1 MVNDARLMRPPTTLH
16 PMRGRAP
23 RRGRPPLLNTGCAL
37 FLDIDGTLVDFAS
50 TPDRVRVDAHV
61 TGLLPELAE
70 QLGGAVAL
78 ITGRAIADADALF
91 PGFTLPIAGQ
101 HGLQRR
107 AANGS
112 IHLHKASMRG
122 LERLRREL
130 ARFVKRH
137 PGLLLEDKGATLA
150 LHYRRAPELAGHV
163 HRTLRNML
171 RMTAVSAEW
180 RLQPGEKVLEI
191 KPDGRD
197 KGTAILEYMAE
208 HPFKGRLPVFVGDDL
223 TDEYGFVAAT
233 HLGGWAVK
241 VGRGPTRAHYRL
253 RDVAAVRDW
262 LGAIVPASTHAHT
275 QPRSKSIPSTA
286 KAQQGT

>member
-1 MVNDARLMRPPTTLH
+1 MHESAAPKSAAARS
-16 PMRGRAP
+16 A
-23 RRGRPPLLNTGCAL
+23 RRGRPPILHTGCAL
-37 FLDIDGTLVDFAS
+37 FLDIDGTLLNFAS

-61 TGLLPELAE
+61 KGLLPELAE
-70 QLGGAVAL
+70 QLCGAVAL
-78 ITGRAIADADALF
+78 ITGRAIGDADRLF
-91 PGFTLPIAGQ
+91 PGVKLPVAGQ

-107 AANGS
+107 AADGS
-112 IHLHKASMRG
+112 IHLHAASMRG

-130 ARFVKRH
+130 ARFATRH

-150 LHYRRAPELAGHV
+150 LHYRRAPELAAHV

-171 RMTAVSAEW
+171 RTTAVSAEW
-180 RLQPGEKVLEI
+180 RLQPGKKILEI

-208 HPFKGRLPVFVGDDL
+208 PPFAGRLPVFVGDDL

-241 VGRGPTRAHYRL
+241 VGRGATRAHYRL
-253 RDVAAVRDW
+253 RDVAAVRTW
-262 LGAIVPASTHAHT
+262 LGAVAPASTHSTTKAH
-275 QPRSKSIPSTA
+275 
-286 KAQQGT
+286 